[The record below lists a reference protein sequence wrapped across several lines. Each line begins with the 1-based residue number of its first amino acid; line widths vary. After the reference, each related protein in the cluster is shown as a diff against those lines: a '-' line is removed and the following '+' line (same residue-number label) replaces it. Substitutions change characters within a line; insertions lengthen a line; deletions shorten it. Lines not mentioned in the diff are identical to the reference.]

1 MSRLDV
7 GILRM
12 LLAGGAYI
20 LGSVDDSTIGL
31 SDTRCYSF
39 RGYRSGGG
47 GTCPLEVGLLTS
59 LGYEVIRYEVS
70 HSLHLSSSLDWVR
83 VGRVPVSCGR

>member
-1 MSRLDV
+1 MSRLGV

-31 SDTRCYSF
+31 SDTRCYCF

-47 GTCPLEVGLLTS
+47 VYLSAGGWAPDLLGL
-59 LGYEVIRYEVS
+59 
-70 HSLHLSSSLDWVR
+70 
-83 VGRVPVSCGR
+83 